1 MIIKKFIYDYIKLMD
16 EIRKEKRRRAME
28 DSDDDDDDNPF
39 HNNSRFTPGPAARN
53 AATPTSI
60 RPGSVAG
67 RSQASATKSAVGGGP
82 VNIQTGGG
90 RGGQAAAPPTN
101 EFFEFLGEGTAEY

>member
-39 HNNSRFTPGPAARN
+39 HNKSFTPGPAARH
-53 AATPTSI
+53 AATPTSM

-67 RSQASATKSAVGGGP
+67 RS
-82 VNIQTGGG
+82 
-90 RGGQAAAPPTN
+90 
-101 EFFEFLGEGTAEY
+101 